1 MTDAQLVAQALAG
14 DARAFGALVTR
25 YRDLAVSVAYAATGD
40 VGLAEDLAQEAFVVA
55 WRRLSALAHR
65 DRFGPWLCGIV
76 RHVGRSE
83 RRHRG
88 RHAPGGSP
96 EPLSAIEAPVPS
108 PLDEAMA
115 RQALARTWAA
125 LRALPPRYREPL
137 VLFCRFDHSHARV
150 AESLGLTEET
160 VRQRISRARQKLRAE
175 VDGVERQVRAARAPA
190 AAGVIALIW
199 TRSARAGAPVGSGWL
214 VGIAAP
220 IAAVCAALVLAAA
233 GLTAARALSPVAS
246 AAEPP
251 ARSDSRARVSSREV
265 APADMPIARPSV
277 EMGRG
282 AIAPAAPP
290 ARAVARTSGVRHG
303 RIVKHGPAVVV
314 PRSERSPR
322 DSETRSNRMTP
333 RAPDAPRPLLRP
345 SADIDPTAFLP

>member
-1 MTDAQLVAQALAG
+1 MTDAQLVAEALAG
-14 DARAFGALVTR
+14 DARAFGSLVTR
-25 YRDLAVSVAYAATGD
+25 YRDLAVAVAYAAAGD

-55 WRRLSALAHR
+55 WRRLPALAQP

-83 RRHRG
+83 RRHRR

-96 EPLSAIEAPVPS
+96 EPLAAIEATSPS

-115 RQALARTWAA
+115 RQALARTWNA

-150 AESLGLTEET
+150 AESLGLSEET
-160 VRQRISRARQKLRAE
+160 VRQRVSRARQKLRDQ

-199 TRSARAGAPVGSGWL
+199 TRSAHAASPPGASWL
-214 VGIAAP
+214 MGVAAP
-220 IAAVCAALVLAAA
+220 IAAAAAALILAAA
-233 GLTAARALSPVAS
+233 GMTAARALAPVAE
-246 AAEPP
+246 AAESEPQP
-251 ARSDSRARVSSREV
+251 ARVKLAHATHSDTT
-265 APADMPIARPSV
+265 PRPSV
-277 EMGRG
+277 EIGDG
-282 AIAPAAPP
+282 AVEPAATTTTESQRVHA
-290 ARAVARTSGVRHG
+290 ARPRHG
-303 RIVKHGPAVVV
+303 LVKHGPAVVL
-314 PRSERSPR
+314 P
-322 DSETRSNRMTP
+322 DS
-333 RAPDAPRPLLRP
+333 PRPLLRP